1 MQHKKIF
8 LASSSEL
15 VDERRDFEI
24 AIYRKNKDWVRQ
36 GVFLEL
42 ILWEDFLD
50 TLSPTRLQ
58 DEYNRAIRHCD
69 VFVLLFWSKVGRY
82 TGEEFDTAVGQ
93 FQATRRPF
101 IFTYFKDV
109 EPPAATPRD
118 ASVAAFQARLAALG
132 HFYTAYKNSEGLQL
146 HFIRQLDK
154 LVANG
159 FITLQPPGNE
169 APIAGVTTY
178 AATLS
183 GNGASA
189 QGEHATAVGAGG
201 IHVGGNSTGNHN
213 TGTQI
218 FNTGGGAWVGGSVTV
233 GGDFIG
239 RDQMVAPARARP
251 RAPSPAPADFATLT
265 ALVAQHAAAAERTTA
280 EQQVQQL
287 QAASAPDSPADDEH
301 IAALID
307 ELLARVPPVSMHVI
321 ALFST
326 PPLKSRLGPVSRYVL
341 DKWQRQGKNHV

>member
-24 AIYRKNKDWVRQ
+24 AICRKNKDWVRQ

-42 ILWEDFLD
+42 IIWEDFLD
-50 TLSPTRLQ
+50 ALSPTRLQ
-58 DEYNRAIRHCD
+58 DEYNRTIRHCD

-82 TGEEFDTAVGQ
+82 TAEEFDTAVGQ

-109 EPPAATPRD
+109 EPPAGTPRD
-118 ASVAAFQARLAALG
+118 ASVAAFQAKLAALG
-132 HFYTAYKNSEGLQL
+132 HFYTAYQNSEGLQL

-159 FITLQPPGNE
+159 FIALQPPGNE

-178 AATLS
+178 AATLGGS
-183 GNGASA
+183 SALA
-189 QGEHATAVGAGG
+189 QGQNATAVSASG
-201 IHVGGNSTGNHN
+201 IHVGGNNSGNLN
-213 TGTQI
+213 SGTQI
-218 FNTGGGAWVGGSVTV
+218 DTGGGAYIGGSVNV
-233 GGDFIG
+233 GGNFIG
-239 RDQMVAPARARP
+239 RDQIVYQEREHPLS
-251 RAPSPAPADFATLT
+251 PSSAPADFATLT
-265 ALVAQHAAAAERTTA
+265 TLVRQHAAAAVRMPA
-280 EQQVQQL
+280 LQQVQQL
-287 QAASAPDSPADDEH
+287 QAAIAPGSQAGDEH

-307 ELLARVPPVSMHVI
+307 ELLARVPQVGTHVI

-341 DKWQRQGKNHV
+341 DKWQRQGKDHV